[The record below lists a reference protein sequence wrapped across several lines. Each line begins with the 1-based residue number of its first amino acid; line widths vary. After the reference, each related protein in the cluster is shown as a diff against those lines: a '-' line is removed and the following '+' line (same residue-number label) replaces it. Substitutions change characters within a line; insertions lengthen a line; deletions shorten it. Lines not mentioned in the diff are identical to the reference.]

1 MGVYKPIDYQEIVAA
16 DGRLIRVFVIS
27 QQLVWMTCI
36 YDEKRNIACKMPHL
50 DYETAYK
57 NFEMFCNLLEPT
69 MPDDSKLKIRKWRLR
84 SWLKKNFVLIFWL
97 IALVFE
103 LVCLARYLY

>member
-57 NFEMFCNLLEPT
+57 NFVMFCELLEPAVQ
-69 MPDDSKLKIRKWRLR
+69 DESRLKIRAQRFAA
-84 SWLKKNFVLIFWL
+84 WLKKNFAVVFWT
-97 IALVFE
+97 IALVCE
-103 LVCLARYLY
+103 LICLVRYLY